1 MQRMGRLAAPS
12 RRVIH
17 WYYMATRTVRLD
29 EASERALAD
38 VRRATGTSVSG
49 ALKRGLVAARDA
61 LRGESS
67 VTPFDVY
74 RAIDLGPGGYARAPA
89 RQAKRAVRAL
99 LRRKRSR

>member
-1 MQRMGRLAAPS
+1 MNREVGSIFDSCVRSGRCP
-12 RRVIH
+12 
-17 WYYMATRTVRLD
+17 VRYGHV
-29 EASERALAD
+29 R
-38 VRRATGTSVSG
+38 VRRSH
-49 ALKRGLVAARDA
+49 KRGLVAARDA

>member
-1 MQRMGRLAAPS
+1 MF
-12 RRVIH
+12 
-17 WYYMATRTVRLD
+17 
-29 EASERALAD
+29 ALAD
-38 VRRATGTSVSG
+38 VQRATGTSVSG

-61 LRGESS
+61 LRRESS

>member
-1 MQRMGRLAAPS
+1 
-12 RRVIH
+12 
-17 WYYMATRTVRLD
+17 MATRTVRLD
-29 EASERALAD
+29 EESERALAD
-38 VRRATGTSVSG
+38 VRRATSTSVSG

-61 LRGESS
+61 LRSESS